1 MPFQARRTVS
11 LDKRFILSLRLNPG
25 IVVKLNIPPKEVR
38 TNSAE
43 SGLPFSAFP
52 LTCSSLSFAQNPHNC
67 FKLQAQPMPGLPKHK
82 IFAISDS
89 ALTIDFGNFIDESIN
104 QQVISLFRQ
113 LQDSPVTGM
122 IEAVPAYSSLTIY
135 YDLFQLRKS
144 IPAGTTVYDWMS
156 GQLQEKL
163 EPPSAI
169 TKEETRL
176 ITIPV
181 CYDIEF
187 APDIEA
193 LASQKN
199 IAVEEVIHIHSSG
212 KYRVYML
219 GFLPGFCYLGEVDE
233 KIVVGR
239 KPQPQPVAAGS
250 VGIAGRQ
257 TGIYPLA
264 SPGGWQIIGRTPL
277 KLFDAQKEQPA
288 LLMAGDRIRFTSI
301 TKNEFASY

>member
-1 MPFQARRTVS
+1 
-11 LDKRFILSLRLNPG
+11 
-25 IVVKLNIPPKEVR
+25 
-38 TNSAE
+38 
-43 SGLPFSAFP
+43 
-52 LTCSSLSFAQNPHNC
+52 
-67 FKLQAQPMPGLPKHK
+67 MPGSPRHS
-82 IFAISDS
+82 IFPISDS
-89 ALTIDFGNFIDESIN
+89 ALTIDFGNIIDESIN
-104 QQVISLFRQ
+104 QQVLYLFRQ
-113 LQDSPVTGM
+113 LQQNPIAGM

-156 GQLQEKL
+156 ARLQEKL
-163 EPPSAI
+163 EQPSI
-169 TKEETRL
+169 INNEETRL

-181 CYDIEF
+181 CYEPEF

-193 LASQKN
+193 LSRQKD
-199 IAVEEVIHIHSSG
+199 IAVEEVIRIHSSG
-212 KYRVYML
+212 EYRVYML

-233 KIVVGR
+233 RIVVSR

-257 TGIYPLA
+257 TGIYPMA

-288 LLMAGDRIRFTSI
+288 LLMAGDRIQFTSI

>member
-1 MPFQARRTVS
+1 
-11 LDKRFILSLRLNPG
+11 
-25 IVVKLNIPPKEVR
+25 
-38 TNSAE
+38 
-43 SGLPFSAFP
+43 
-52 LTCSSLSFAQNPHNC
+52 
-67 FKLQAQPMPGLPKHK
+67 MPGSPRHS
-82 IFAISDS
+82 IFPISDS
-89 ALTIDFGNFIDESIN
+89 ALTIDFGNVIDESIN
-104 QQVISLFRQ
+104 QQVLNLFRQ
-113 LQDSPVTGM
+113 LQQNPVAGM

-163 EPPSAI
+163 EQPSTI
-169 TKEETRL
+169 NNEETRL

-181 CYDIEF
+181 CYEAEF

-193 LASQKN
+193 LATQKN
-199 IAVEEVIHIHSSG
+199 IAVEEVIRIHSSG
-212 KYRVYML
+212 EYRVYML

-233 KIVVGR
+233 RIVVSR
-239 KPQPQPVAAGS
+239 KPQPQTVVAGS
-250 VGIAGRQ
+250 VGIAGKQ
-257 TGIYPLA
+257 TGIYPMA

>member
-1 MPFQARRTVS
+1 
-11 LDKRFILSLRLNPG
+11 
-25 IVVKLNIPPKEVR
+25 
-38 TNSAE
+38 
-43 SGLPFSAFP
+43 
-52 LTCSSLSFAQNPHNC
+52 
-67 FKLQAQPMPGLPKHK
+67 MPGSPRHS
-82 IFAISDS
+82 IFPISDS
-89 ALTIDFGNFIDESIN
+89 ALTIDFGNIIDESIN
-104 QQVISLFRQ
+104 QQVLYLFRQ
-113 LQDSPVTGM
+113 LQQNPIAGM

-144 IPAGTTVYDWMS
+144 IPAGTTVYDWIS
-156 GQLQEKL
+156 ARLQEKL
-163 EPPSAI
+163 EQPSI
-169 TKEETRL
+169 INNEETRL

-181 CYDIEF
+181 CYEPEF

-193 LASQKN
+193 LSRQKN
-199 IAVEEVIHIHSSG
+199 IAVEEVIRIHSSG
-212 KYRVYML
+212 EYRVYML

-233 KIVVGR
+233 RIVVSR

-257 TGIYPLA
+257 TGIYPMA

-288 LLMAGDRIRFTSI
+288 LLMAGDRIQFTSI

>member
-1 MPFQARRTVS
+1 
-11 LDKRFILSLRLNPG
+11 
-25 IVVKLNIPPKEVR
+25 
-38 TNSAE
+38 
-43 SGLPFSAFP
+43 
-52 LTCSSLSFAQNPHNC
+52 
-67 FKLQAQPMPGLPKHK
+67 MPGSPRHS
-82 IFAISDS
+82 IFPISDS
-89 ALTIDFGNFIDESIN
+89 ALTIDFGNIIDESIN
-104 QQVISLFRQ
+104 QQVLYLFRQ
-113 LQDSPVTGM
+113 LQQNPIAGM

-144 IPAGTTVYDWMS
+144 IPAGTTVYDWIS
-156 GQLQEKL
+156 ARLQEKL
-163 EPPSAI
+163 EQPSI
-169 TKEETRL
+169 INNEETRL

-181 CYDIEF
+181 CYEPEF

-193 LASQKN
+193 LSRQKD
-199 IAVEEVIHIHSSG
+199 IAVEEVIRIHSSG
-212 KYRVYML
+212 EYAVYML

-233 KIVVGR
+233 RIVVSR

-257 TGIYPLA
+257 TGIYPMA

-288 LLMAGDRIRFTSI
+288 LLMAGDRIQFTSI

>member
-1 MPFQARRTVS
+1 
-11 LDKRFILSLRLNPG
+11 
-25 IVVKLNIPPKEVR
+25 
-38 TNSAE
+38 
-43 SGLPFSAFP
+43 
-52 LTCSSLSFAQNPHNC
+52 
-67 FKLQAQPMPGLPKHK
+67 MPGSPRHS
-82 IFAISDS
+82 IFPISDS
-89 ALTIDFGNFIDESIN
+89 ALTIDFGNIIDESIN
-104 QQVISLFRQ
+104 QQVLYLFRQ
-113 LQDSPVTGM
+113 LQQNPIAGM

-144 IPAGTTVYDWMS
+144 IPAGTTVYDWIS
-156 GQLQEKL
+156 ARLQEKL
-163 EPPSAI
+163 EQPSI
-169 TKEETRL
+169 INNEETRL

-181 CYDIEF
+181 CYEPEF

-193 LASQKN
+193 LSRQKD
-199 IAVEEVIHIHSSG
+199 IAVEEVIRIHSSG
-212 KYRVYML
+212 EYRVYML

-233 KIVVGR
+233 RIVVSR

-257 TGIYPLA
+257 TGIYPMA

-288 LLMAGDRIRFTSI
+288 LLMAGDRIQFTSI